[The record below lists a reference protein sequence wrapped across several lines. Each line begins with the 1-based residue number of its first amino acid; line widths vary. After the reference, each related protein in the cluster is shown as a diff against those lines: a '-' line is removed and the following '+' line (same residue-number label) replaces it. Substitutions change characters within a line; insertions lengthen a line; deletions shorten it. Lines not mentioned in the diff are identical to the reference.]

1 MVAYP
6 RHLANRIDG
15 TQSYDLVFV
24 SDPDGAVAVRSSD
37 RVHRSTLNAMAK
49 AGFDARLGPRGI
61 AADQLPRVAPRL
73 LWVNPTAADLLRL
86 RWITVQGPAPRVQAK
101 AHRSTGSTDIAS
113 GESREPGRL
122 PRTSGLIAA

>member
-1 MVAYP
+1 MAPYP

-37 RVHRSTLNAMAK
+37 HVHRSMLKAMTK
-49 AGFDARLGPRGI
+49 AGFDARLGPCDVG
-61 AADQLPRVAPRL
+61 AEQLPRVAPRL

-101 AHRSTGSTDIAS
+101 APAPHTGRHSHP
-113 GESREPGRL
+113 GNRGSRDGHLAR
-122 PRTSGLIAA
+122 AA

>member
-1 MVAYP
+1 MAAYP

-37 RVHRSTLNAMAK
+37 HVHRSMLKAMTK
-49 AGFDARLGPRGI
+49 AGFDARLGPCDGG
-61 AADQLPRVAPRL
+61 AEQLPRGAPRL

-101 AHRSTGSTDIAS
+101 APAPH
-113 GESREPGRL
+113 
-122 PRTSGLIAA
+122 

>member
-15 TQSYDLVFV
+15 SQSYDLVFV

-37 RVHRSTLNAMAK
+37 RVHRSTLKALVR
-49 AGFDARLGPRGI
+49 AGFDARLGPRDVG
-61 AADQLPRVAPRL
+61 ADQLPRVAPRL
-73 LWVNPTAADLLRL
+73 LWVNPTAADLHRL

-101 AHRSTGSTDIAS
+101 AHRSTSSTEIAS
-113 GESREPGRL
+113 GESREPGWL